1 MNFPGVLE
9 VLPNG
14 PVFVHRA
21 NADGTTVSFCRRC
34 FMTVA
39 SSQWE
44 ADLERGEGNHKCDPI
59 ELEFLDNVLNQI
71 SKSDRQEGR

>member
-21 NADGTTVSFCRRC
+21 NADGTIVSFCRRC

-44 ADLERGEGNHKCDPI
+44 ADLERGESSHKCDPI
-59 ELEFLDNVLNQI
+59 ELEFLDNVLHQK
-71 SKSDRQEGR
+71 SKSDRQEGY